1 MKQLHTLLLLLFFA
15 CFTACENAILDEDSD
30 MTSDEEVVD
39 PDIIDG
45 NDKSDDDGS
54 TKGDEGGD
62 TSKETSTSYKTSYT
76 IQGED
81 VYTVAGFLNME
92 EWSSRYWVVGYIVG
106 DCSIKI
112 GNANFTAPFTQP
124 GAILLADDPNERDT
138 NKVMSVKLT
147 GSKRDAYSLQSHPE
161 NQGTK
166 LFVITGARTKYLDIY
181 GVTSLASWGWLDDK
195 KDQ

>member
-30 MTSDEEVVD
+30 TTSDEEVVD

-45 NDKSDDDGS
+45 NDKSDDGS

-62 TSKETSTSYKTSYT
+62 TSEESSYKTNYT
-76 IQGED
+76 IQGEE

-92 EWSSRYWVVGYIVG
+92 VWSSSRTWVVGYIVG
-106 DCSIKI
+106 DCSYKI
-112 GNANFTAPFTQP
+112 ENANFTAPFTQP
-124 GAILLADDPNERDT
+124 NAILLADNPNERDT
-138 NKVMSVKLT
+138 NKMMSVQLP
-147 GSKRDAYSLQSHPE
+147 SSRRDTYSLKSHPE

-166 LFVITGARTKYLDIY
+166 LFVVTGGRTKYLNIY
-181 GVTSLASWGWLDDK
+181 GMTSTGSMGWLDDK